1 MQTPVICQR
10 PIDSFVLQELQVN
23 GVDAFLAR
31 LIAARPYPKHHAKGV
46 LAITNPKLADLD
58 NPALMQDMGKAI
70 DRVVKA
76 IETKEVIALET
87 DHDCDGQTAQAVLYS
102 CFIDMFGVPKERLQ
116 TYIGHRLKEGYGL
129 SDALVERILNGSPRP
144 GLVITA
150 DNGSSDEPRIARLR
164 AAGIDVIVTDHH
176 ELPEAGPPVSAYAC
190 LNPTRADCQFPDRFI
205 AGCMVAWLLMAGVR
219 QRLVQDGQLFNPNMA
234 MTDVL
239 DFVAVGTVADCV
251 SMAQSANNRAV
262 VKYGLQLIR
271 QAKRPCWQALLPLLT
286 NPYVSAQDL
295 GFVIAPLLNSDGRL
309 SDALGSVS
317 LLLATDAAEASAWA
331 KQLWQS
337 NQQRKKI
344 QQEITKAAMYR
355 AKQQVAEGRLSIVVW
370 LEDGHAGVHGISA
383 SRIKDAFGRPT
394 ILFSPKEGDDE
405 LMVGSGRSIDAVHL
419 RQALQTVDKFNEGM
433 LLKFGGH
440 KGAAGM
446 TIHRS
451 QFPAFMAAF
460 EEAVRQQIQPSQVGP
475 VIWTDGDLPLTHFQL
490 AIVDLLRQLEPL
502 GREFETPV
510 FETDARILSLRRVGA
525 DLLHAQL
532 ALQLET
538 GQRVEAIWFNCA
550 ERSDQELSCQ
560 VGDRV
565 HVVFSLGD
573 NVYQNNRKL
582 QLQVAALASLS

>member
-10 PIDSFVLQELQVN
+10 PVDSFVLQHLQAN
-23 GVDAFLAR
+23 GVDAFLAK

-58 NPALMQDMGKAI
+58 NPALMQDMSKAVE
-70 DRVVKA
+70 RVVKA
-76 IETKEVIALET
+76 IENQEVIALET

-129 SDALVERILNGSPRP
+129 SDALVDRILKASPRAT
-144 GLVITA
+144 LVITA
-150 DNGSSDEPRIARLR
+150 DNGSSDEPRIARLK
-164 AAGIDVIVTDHH
+164 AEGIEVIVTDHH
-176 ELPEAGPPVSAYAC
+176 ELPESGAPASAYAC

-219 QRLVQDGQLFNPNMA
+219 QRLVLDNQLANPKMVMA
-234 MTDVL
+234 DLL

-309 SDALGSVS
+309 SDALGSVG
-317 LLLATDAAEASAWA
+317 LLMATDAAAASVWA
-331 KQLWQS
+331 KQLWDS

-355 AKQQVAEGRLSIVVW
+355 AREQVGEGRLSIVVW

-383 SRIKDAFGRPT
+383 SRVKDAFGRPT

-419 RQALQTVDKFNEGM
+419 RQALQTVADFNEGM
-433 LLKFGGH
+433 LIKFGGH
-440 KGAAGM
+440 KGAAGL
-446 TIHRS
+446 TIQRS
-451 QFPAFMAAF
+451 NFTAFCTAF
-460 EEAVRQQIQPSQVGP
+460 EEAVRQQIQPHQVGP
-475 VIWTDGDLPLTHFQL
+475 VVWTDGELPLTHFQL
-490 AIVDLLRQLEPL
+490 AVVDQLRQLEPL
-502 GREFETPV
+502 GREFEMPV
-510 FETDARILSLRRVGA
+510 FEADARLLSLRRVGA

-532 ALQLET
+532 AVQLET
-538 GQRVEAIWFNCA
+538 GQRVEGIWFNCA
-550 ERSDQELSCQ
+550 ERADQELPQ
-560 VGDRV
+560 QIGDRV
-565 HVVFSLGD
+565 HVVFTLGD

-582 QLQVAALASLS
+582 QIQVIMVQ